1 MPLRAQSEEF
11 QPIDRYTD
19 EMMGL
24 LEACSDK
31 LLHAAA
37 WHLIAVYSADLAEA
51 APPGSERSRAPA
63 PPVKRRG
70 WVPNSAS

>member
-1 MPLRAQSEEF
+1 MRLSRASEEF

-24 LEACSDK
+24 LEVCPDK
-31 LLHAAA
+31 LLHSAVWHFAAA
-37 WHLIAVYSADLAEA
+37 YSADLAEA
-51 APPGSERSRAPA
+51 APRGSERSRAPA
-63 PPVKRRG
+63 PPVKSRG